1 MIRII
6 LITLLLTLSNCSL
19 NKVVRHHGIHNLEN
33 KQLNLRINETNK
45 NDILKIIGPPSTKS
59 VFDNDIY
66 IYIERKTTGSKI
78 SRLGKKK
85 LLVNNVLVLEINDKG
100 LLVKKNFYDKTE
112 MQKITFDKKETDI
125 NYSKQSF
132 INDFLFSLRQRIDD
146 PLGKKRVRND

>member
-78 SRLGKKK
+78 SKLGKKK

-100 LLVKKNFYDKTE
+100 LLVKKNFYDKTD
-112 MQKITFDKKETDI
+112 MKKITFDKKETDV

>member
-112 MQKITFDKKETDI
+112 MHKITFDKKETDV

>member
-33 KQLNLRINETNK
+33 KQLNLKINETNR

-59 VFDNDIY
+59 IFDNDIY
-66 IYIERKTTGSKI
+66 IYIERKTTGSKV
-78 SRLGKKK
+78 SKFGKKK

-100 LLVKKNFYDKTE
+100 LLVKKSFYGKNE
-112 MQKITFDKKETDI
+112 MRKITFDKNETGV

-146 PLGKKRVRND
+146 PLGKKRVRNE

>member
-78 SRLGKKK
+78 SKLGKKK

-112 MQKITFDKKETDI
+112 MQKITFDKKETDV

>member
-112 MQKITFDKKETDI
+112 MQKITFDKKETDV

>member
-78 SRLGKKK
+78 SKLGKKK

-112 MQKITFDKKETDI
+112 MQKITFDKKETDV

-132 INDFLFSLRQRIDD
+132 RQNFRY
-146 PLGKKRVRND
+146 

>member
-100 LLVKKNFYDKTE
+100 LLVKKNFYDKTD
-112 MQKITFDKKETDI
+112 MQKITFDKKETDV

>member
-33 KQLNLRINETNK
+33 KQLNLKINETNR

-59 VFDNDIY
+59 IFDNDIY
-66 IYIERKTTGSKI
+66 IYIERKTTGSKV
-78 SRLGKKK
+78 SKFGKKK

-100 LLVKKNFYDKTE
+100 LLVKKSFYGKNE
-112 MQKITFDKKETDI
+112 MRKITFDKNETGV